1 MDKKILLGHGS
12 GGKLT
17 RELIEKLFV
26 KHFSN
31 EVLVRQSDSAI
42 LDISSGKLAFTTD
55 SFVVDPIFFPGGDI
69 GKLAVAGTVNDL
81 AVSGAKPLYLSCS
94 FILEEGFSLEE
105 LEKIVLSMS
114 VEASKAKVSIVTGD
128 TKVVNKGKCDKVFI
142 NTSGVG
148 LLDATFQHIST
159 GADIQAGDKI
169 LVNGSLADHGMAIL
183 AARNEMNLHA
193 DIVSD
198 CASLNHLIRK
208 VLEAGIHVKFMRD
221 ATRGGAATVLA
232 ELAEGKPFGLDIA
245 ESEIK
250 LDENVRGICEI
261 LGFDPL
267 YVANEGKVIL
277 VVSKEDAEKA
287 VEIMQSDEFGKQAAI
302 IGEIVDEH
310 PGKAWLSTG
319 IGGKRIIDMLAG
331 EQLPRI
337 C

>member
-17 RELIEKLFV
+17 RELIENLFV

-31 EVLVRQSDSAI
+31 EVLDRQSDSAV
-42 LDISSGKLAFTTD
+42 LDVPSGKMAFTTD

-69 GKLAVAGTVNDL
+69 GKLAIAGTVNDL
-81 AVSGAKPLYLSCS
+81 SVSGAKPLCLSCS
-94 FILEEGFSLEE
+94 FILEEGFPLAE
-105 LEKIVLSMS
+105 LEKIVISMAK
-114 VEASKAKVSIVTGD
+114 EARKAEVSIVTGD

-148 LLDATFQHIST
+148 LLNASFQHIST
-159 GADIQAGDKI
+159 GDYIQPGDKI

-193 DIVSD
+193 DIESD

-208 VLEAGIHVKFMRD
+208 VLEAGVHVKFMRD

-232 ELAEGKPFGLDIA
+232 ELAENKPFGLEIT
-245 ESEIK
+245 ESKIK
-250 LDENVRGICEI
+250 IGENVRGICEI

-277 VVSKEDAEKA
+277 VVSEEDAGKA
-287 VEIMQSDEFGKQAAI
+287 LEIMQSDELGKQATI
-302 IGEIVDEH
+302 IGEIVNQH
-310 PGKAWLSTG
+310 PGKAWLNTG

>member
-31 EVLVRQSDSAI
+31 EVLDRQSDSAV
-42 LDISSGKLAFTTD
+42 LDIPSGKMAFTTD

-69 GKLAVAGTVNDL
+69 GKLAIAGTVNDL
-81 AVSGAKPLYLSCS
+81 AVSGAKPLCLSCS
-94 FILEEGFSLEE
+94 FILEEGFPLAE
-105 LEKIVLSMS
+105 LEKIVISMAK
-114 VEASKAKVSIVTGD
+114 EARKAEVSIVTGD

-148 LLDATFQHIST
+148 LLNASFQHIST
-159 GADIQAGDKI
+159 GDYIQPGDKI

-183 AARNEMNLHA
+183 AARKEMNLHA
-193 DIVSD
+193 DIESD

-208 VLEAGIHVKFMRD
+208 VLEAGVHVKFMRD

-232 ELAEGKPFGLDIA
+232 ELAENKPFGLEIT

-250 LDENVRGICEI
+250 VDEKVRGICEI

-277 VVSKEDAEKA
+277 VVSEEDAGQA
-287 VEIMQSDEFGKQAAI
+287 LEIMQSDELGKQAAI
-302 IGEIVDEH
+302 IGEIVDQH
-310 PGKAWLSTG
+310 PGKAWLNTG